1 MSADL
6 ERIFRQGAGRL
17 VPYLLR
23 RLGPR
28 HFDLAEDAVQDAFVE
43 ALRHWPLRGAPDDPR
58 AWLLKTAH
66 RKALDRL
73 KRAATAERHAHL
85 LDARAG
91 VMAVEP
97 GRDLPDEIAVLLLAC
112 HPSLPREAQVALA
125 LRTLGGLSTPEV
137 ARALLISEAAAAQRI
152 VRAKREMARIDPG
165 PIRDTDLDARID
177 GALDVLYLV
186 FTEGCHATDGEAGVR
201 AGLVGDALH
210 LASLLAASSATA
222 RPRVHALLS
231 LMHFGASRLPARVS
245 DMGAL
250 VLLEHQDR
258 SRWDAGHR
266 ARGFHHLGFAS
277 AGREVSR
284 FHLEAGIAA
293 LHAQAAGTSSTDW
306 LRILSLYDEMVARFP
321 SPVVA
326 LNRAVAVLQV
336 HGAEAAERAL
346 AAARVDPGLAHYA
359 PLHATAATIAAKRG
373 DKEQAVRRMERA
385 LHCPASA
392 PLRRFMEE
400 KRREWSRDGG

>member
-1 MSADL
+1 MSAVLD
-6 ERIFRQGAGRL
+6 RIFRQEAGRL

-43 ALRHWPLRGAPDDPR
+43 ALRHWPLRGVPDDPR
-58 AWLLKTAH
+58 AWLLKAAH

-85 LDARAG
+85 LDEG
-91 VMAVEP
+91 VSTLALEP
-97 GRDLPDEIAVLLLAC
+97 SRDLPDEIAVLLLAC

-152 VRAKREMARIDPG
+152 VRAKREIGREG
-165 PIRDTDLDARID
+165 PAPVREADLDARIE
-177 GALDVLYLV
+177 AVLEVLYLV
-186 FTEGCHATDGEAGVR
+186 FTEGAHATEGDAAVR
-201 AGLVGDALH
+201 ATLVGDALH
-210 LASLLAASSATA
+210 LASLLAASPATA

-245 DMGAL
+245 DLGEL
-250 VLLEHQDR
+250 VLLEDQDR
-258 SRWDAGHR
+258 SLWHAGHR
-266 ARGFHHLGFAS
+266 ARGFHHLAFAS
-277 AGREVSR
+277 VGRDVSR

-293 LHAQAAGTSSTDW
+293 THAEAASVSATDW
-306 LRILSLYDEMVARFP
+306 PRILSLYDEMMARYP

-326 LNRAVAVLQV
+326 LNRTVAVLHV
-336 HGAEAAERAL
+336 HGAAAAEDAL
-346 AAARVDPGLAHYA
+346 QGARRDPSLALYA
-359 PLHATAATIAAKRG
+359 PLHATAATIAARRG
-373 DKEQAVRRMERA
+373 DREAALRRMEQA
-385 LHCPASA
+385 LLCPASA
-392 PLRRFMEE
+392 PLRRFMER
-400 KRREWSRDGG
+400 KRREWSAEGG